1 MDLKRISKASVPRAL
16 ALCERYRLL
25 NEPDQA
31 ESICLDILDVDPENQ
46 DAIRMLLLSLT
57 DQFGAKRADI
67 FQEAQRVAKDLT
79 NPYERA
85 YFSGIVCE
93 RWGRSKLEEGAP
105 PYIAGDWLK
114 KAMALF
120 EEAEQLKPAGDDSAL
135 LRWNTCARLLIRV
148 PQTLAESAA
157 HEMHFGD

>member
-1 MDLKRISKASVPRAL
+1 VDLKRISKTSVPRAL

-31 ESICLDILDVDPENQ
+31 ESICLDILDVDPQNQ

-57 DQFGAKRADI
+57 DQFGQKRADL
-67 FQEAQRVAKDLT
+67 FKEAERVAQDLS

-85 YFSGIVCE
+85 YFSGIVYE

-114 KAMALF
+114 KAMTLF
-120 EEAEQLKPAGDDSAL
+120 EEAERLKPADDDSAL